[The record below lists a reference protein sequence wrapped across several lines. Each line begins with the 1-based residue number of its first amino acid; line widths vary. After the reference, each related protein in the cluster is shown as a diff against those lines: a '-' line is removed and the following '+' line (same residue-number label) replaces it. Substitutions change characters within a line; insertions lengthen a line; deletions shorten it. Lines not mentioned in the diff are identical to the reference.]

1 MQRANFVSAILTGLL
16 FSAACTQAPATSK
29 VQRPLNI
36 GFVLYSKG
44 DAPGTLKARWRYT
57 TEYSGAGVA
66 TGGPAD
72 GFAGHYHVRYFDEYG
87 KFSDEYDLVL
97 ERNGDFYSGSWLTNG
112 KVSASGLGMKVDNGV
127 AIGWR
132 RIAD

>member
-1 MQRANFVSAILTGLL
+1 MHRAIFMSAVLTGLL
-16 FSAACTQAPATSK
+16 FSVACAPAAATSK
-29 VQRPLNI
+29 AQQPLNI

-57 TEYSGAGVA
+57 TEYSGTGVA

-72 GFAGHYHVRYFDEYG
+72 GFAGHYHVRYFDENG

-97 ERNGDFYSGSWLTNG
+97 ESNGDFYSGSWLTNG